1 MAKRGVCWGVWVMCL
16 IVFLTG
22 CGQIGEGREN
32 MPEIAAKFTCQ
43 VEIETD
49 TVSLGG
55 TLEVKESGMY
65 QMTVSYPET
74 VSQMSVSFNGEG
86 FDCNYRG
93 ISRNFGAELLK
104 ESCWAFLFDALT
116 ASRGKDALELR
127 EAGEEQNVFLGEN
140 GHGNFQISLDKKG
153 YIWEIIYLDQNV
165 HIRFSDYQ

>member
-1 MAKRGVCWGVWVMCL
+1 
-16 IVFLTG
+16 
-22 CGQIGEGREN
+22 
-32 MPEIAAKFTCQ
+32 
-43 VEIETD
+43 
-49 TVSLGG
+49 
-55 TLEVKESGMY
+55 MY